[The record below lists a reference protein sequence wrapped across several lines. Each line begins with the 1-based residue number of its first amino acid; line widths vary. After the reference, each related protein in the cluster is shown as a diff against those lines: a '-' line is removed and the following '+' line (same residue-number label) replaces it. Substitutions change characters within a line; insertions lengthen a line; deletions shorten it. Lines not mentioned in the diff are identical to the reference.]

1 MSEFGEPEGKEP
13 AKEPLRFDDELK
25 NYLQADPFHDLEI
38 VTTSGDRYLVTDRWQ
53 VAFGVN
59 QITVIVDGWGSRI
72 IRKNQIVAIHLH
84 EAKV

>member
-1 MSEFGEPEGKEP
+1 MAEFGEPEPKEP
-13 AKEPLRFDDELK
+13 AREPLRFDDELK
-25 NYLQADPFHDLEI
+25 NYLQADPFHDVEI
-38 VTTSGDRYLVTDRWQ
+38 VTTSGDRYLVTHRWQ